1 MRILNYAREL
11 LLVMS
16 VVLAAIVMFKTEETI
31 PALFSFTW
39 IVLFIYAQCKG
50 KSHDPEND
58 REF

>member
-1 MRILNYAREL
+1 MRILNRIREL

-16 VVLAAIVMFKTEETI
+16 VVLAAVIMFKTNDMF
-31 PALFSFTW
+31 PALFSFSW

-50 KSHDPEND
+50 KTHKPEND